1 MRKEG
6 GKVNEDC
13 HPRGRGRGRG
23 RQEGVK
29 RDGGRV
35 KEGTSGPRASCL
47 FSALP
52 QPVLASAPTPSS
64 LPKAEGKEGRREEEE
79 GEASGKL
86 F

>member
-1 MRKEG
+1 M
-6 GKVNEDC
+6 
-13 HPRGRGRGRG
+13 
-23 RQEGVK
+23 
-29 RDGGRV
+29 

>member
-13 HPRGRGRGRG
+13 HPRRRGRG
-23 RQEGVK
+23 RQEGVESE
-29 RDGGRV
+29 V
-35 KEGTSGPRASCL
+35 KEGTSEWPASCL

-52 QPVLASAPTPSS
+52 QPVLASAPPPSS

-79 GEASGKL
+79 AEASGKL